1 MNDLLL
7 SFRERGKIKGYTFN
21 ENNLKEENVRV
32 NIELQNFIKN
42 NGEAQ
47 KMINVIKSN
56 NATLQKQKE
65 ILVNAFSSEDKNK
78 VNAIIQQIIN
88 QNTEYQ
94 SKIKKTLDENY
105 VNFISD
111 IEDNGNLYPQERRI
125 SKNLHGATVKNFQDA
140 MIQFQSLESELKSI
154 NERMII
160 RSAEIASGKKL
171 TDEEKKEIVL
181 NPEMA
186 QKMIQDKLSGQAHSK
201 LQNAVRDL
209 EERHAE
215 IRKLE
220 NSIMEVHKL
229 IEELA
234 GLVNLQGEMIDDIC
248 ENIAVSKSNVNDAEE
263 NIIKAKENMISA
275 RKKKCIIL
283 IIVIVVLG
291 IVIFF
296 IFNPFSD

>member
-7 SFRERGKIKGYTFN
+7 TFREKGKKKGYNFD
-21 ENNLKEENVRV
+21 EKLLKEENVRV

-234 GLVNLQGEMIDDIC
+234 GLVQFQGEMIDDIC

-263 NIIKAKENMISA
+263 NIIKSKENLMSA
-275 RKKKCIIL
+275 RKKMCIII
-283 IIVIVVLG
+283 IIVLVIAG
-291 IVIFF
+291 IVMLFYF
-296 IFNPFSD
+296 I

>member
-7 SFRERGKIKGYTFN
+7 SFREKGRKKGFN
-21 ENNLKEENVRV
+21 FDEKQLKEENIRV
-32 NIELQNFIKN
+32 NIELQNFIKS

-47 KMINVIKSN
+47 TMINVIKSN
-56 NATLQKQKE
+56 NMILQRQKE
-65 ILVNAFSSEDKNK
+65 LLMNSFSSEDRNK
-78 VNAIIQQIIN
+78 VNAVIQQIIT
-88 QNTEYQ
+88 QNTENQ
-94 SKIKKTLDENY
+94 SKIKKTLEENY
-105 VNFISD
+105 FNFIND
-111 IEDNGNLYPQERRI
+111 IDDNNNLYPQERRI

-171 TDEEKKEIVL
+171 TDEEKKEIVM
-181 NPEMA
+181 NPETA

-220 NSIMEVHKL
+220 SSIMEVHKL

-234 GLVNLQGEMIDDIC
+234 GLVKLQGEMIDDIC
-248 ENIAVSKSNVNDAEE
+248 ENIAVSKTNVTDAEE
-263 NIIKAKENMISA
+263 NIIKAKENMMSA
-275 RKKKCIIL
+275 RKKRCIVL
-283 IIVIVVLG
+283 IIIVVVLG
-291 IVIFF
+291 VVALGIWIF
-296 IFNPFSD
+296 

>member
-7 SFRERGKIKGYTFN
+7 TFHEKGKKKGYVFDEKFLKV
-21 ENNLKEENVRV
+21 ENIRE
-32 NIELQNFIKN
+32 NIELQNFIKYN
-42 NGEAQ
+42 AEAQ
-47 KMINVIKSN
+47 KMINIIKSN
-56 NATLQKQKE
+56 NTKLQMQKE
-65 ILVNAFSSEDKNK
+65 LLLNSFSTEDKNK

-94 SKIKKTLDENY
+94 SKIKKTLEENY

-111 IEDNGNLYPQERRI
+111 IDENRNLYPQERRI
-125 SKNLHGATVKNFQDA
+125 SKNLHGATVKNFQDV
-140 MIQFQSLESELKSI
+140 MVQFQSLEAELKSI

-171 TDEEKKEIVL
+171 TDEEKKEIVM

-220 NSIMEVHKL
+220 SSIMEVHKL

-234 GLVNLQGEMIDDIC
+234 GLVKLQGEMIDDIC
-248 ENIAVSKSNVNDAEE
+248 ENIAVSKDNVNDAEE

>member
-7 SFRERGKIKGYTFN
+7 SFREKGRKKGFN
-21 ENNLKEENVRV
+21 FDEKQLKEENIRV
-32 NIELQNFIKN
+32 NIELQNFIKS

-47 KMINVIKSN
+47 TMINVIKSN
-56 NATLQKQKE
+56 NMILQRQKE
-65 ILVNAFSSEDKNK
+65 LLMNSFSSEDRNK
-78 VNAIIQQIIN
+78 VNAVIQQIIT
-88 QNTEYQ
+88 QNTENQ
-94 SKIKKTLDENY
+94 SKIKKTLEENY
-105 VNFISD
+105 FNFIND
-111 IEDNGNLYPQERRI
+111 IDDNNNLYPQERRI

-171 TDEEKKEIVL
+171 TDEEKKEIVM
-181 NPEMA
+181 NPETA

-220 NSIMEVHKL
+220 SSIMEVHKL

-234 GLVNLQGEMIDDIC
+234 GLVKLQGEMIDDIC
-248 ENIAVSKSNVNDAEE
+248 ENIAVSKTNVTDAEE

-275 RKKKCIIL
+275 RKKRCIIL
-283 IIVIVVLG
+283 IIIVVVLG
-291 IVIFF
+291 VVALGILVF
-296 IFNPFSD
+296 

>member
-47 KMINVIKSN
+47 KMINIIKSN
-56 NATLQKQKE
+56 NITLQKQKDVL
-65 ILVNAFSSEDKNK
+65 INSLSSEDRNR
-78 VNAIIQQIIN
+78 VNLVIQQVITKN
-88 QNTEYQ
+88 SEYQ
-94 SKIKKTLDENY
+94 NKIKTILRENY
-105 VNFISD
+105 VNFISEID
-111 IEDNGNLYPQERRI
+111 DNINLYPQERRI
-125 SKNLHGATVKNFQDA
+125 SKNLHGSTVKNFQDT
-140 MIQFQSLESELKSI
+140 MIQFQSLEAELKSI

-160 RSAEIASGKKL
+160 RSAEIATGKQF
-171 TDEEKKEIVL
+171 TDEEKKEIVM

-215 IRKLE
+215 IKKLE
-220 NSIMEVHKL
+220 TSIMEVHKL

-234 GLVNLQGEMIDDIC
+234 GLVQLQGEMIDDIC
-248 ENIAVSKSNVNDAEE
+248 ENIAVSKTNVTDAEE
-263 NIIKAKENMISA
+263 NIIKAKENMISD

-283 IIVIVVLG
+283 IVVAVILA
-291 IVIFF
+291 IIMIIIFV
-296 IFNPFSD
+296 

>member
-7 SFRERGKIKGYTFN
+7 SFREKGRKKGFN
-21 ENNLKEENVRV
+21 FDEKQLKEENIRV
-32 NIELQNFIKN
+32 NIELQNFIKS

-47 KMINVIKSN
+47 TMINVIKSN
-56 NATLQKQKE
+56 NMILQRQKE
-65 ILVNAFSSEDKNK
+65 LLMNSFSSEDRNK
-78 VNAIIQQIIN
+78 VNAVIQQIIT
-88 QNTEYQ
+88 QNTENQ
-94 SKIKKTLDENY
+94 SKIKKTLEENY
-105 VNFISD
+105 FNFIND
-111 IEDNGNLYPQERRI
+111 IDDNNNLYPQERRI

-171 TDEEKKEIVL
+171 TDEEKKEIVM
-181 NPEMA
+181 NPETA

-220 NSIMEVHKL
+220 SSIMEVHKL

-234 GLVNLQGEMIDDIC
+234 GLVKLQGEMIDDIC
-248 ENIAVSKSNVNDAEE
+248 ENIAVSKTNVTDAEE

-275 RKKKCIIL
+275 RKKRCIVL
-283 IIVIVVLG
+283 IIIVVVLG
-291 IVIFF
+291 VVALGIWIF
-296 IFNPFSD
+296 

>member
-7 SFRERGKIKGYTFN
+7 SFREKGRKKGFN
-21 ENNLKEENVRV
+21 FDEKQLKEENIRV
-32 NIELQNFIKN
+32 NIELQNFIKS

-47 KMINVIKSN
+47 TMINVIKSN
-56 NATLQKQKE
+56 NMILQRQKE
-65 ILVNAFSSEDKNK
+65 LLMNSFSSEDRNK
-78 VNAIIQQIIN
+78 VNAVIQQIIT
-88 QNTEYQ
+88 QNTENQ
-94 SKIKKTLDENY
+94 SKIKKTLEENY
-105 VNFISD
+105 FNFIND
-111 IEDNGNLYPQERRI
+111 IDDNNNLYPQERRI

-171 TDEEKKEIVL
+171 TDEEKKEIVM
-181 NPEMA
+181 NPETA

-220 NSIMEVHKL
+220 SSIMEVHKL

-234 GLVNLQGEMIDDIC
+234 GLVKLQGEMIDDIC
-248 ENIAVSKSNVNDAEE
+248 ENIAVSKTNVTDAEE
-263 NIIKAKENMISA
+263 NIIKAKENMMSA
-275 RKKKCIIL
+275 RKKRCIVL
-283 IIVIVVLG
+283 IIIVVVLG
-291 IVIFF
+291 VVALGIWVF
-296 IFNPFSD
+296 

>member
-7 SFRERGKIKGYTFN
+7 SFREKGRKKGFN
-21 ENNLKEENVRV
+21 FDEKQLKEENIRV
-32 NIELQNFIKN
+32 NIELQNFIKS

-47 KMINVIKSN
+47 TMINVIKSN
-56 NATLQKQKE
+56 NMILQRQKE
-65 ILVNAFSSEDKNK
+65 LLMNSFSSEDRNK
-78 VNAIIQQIIN
+78 VNAVIQQIIT
-88 QNTEYQ
+88 QNKENQ
-94 SKIKKTLDENY
+94 SKIKKTLEENY
-105 VNFISD
+105 FNFIND
-111 IEDNGNLYPQERRI
+111 IDDNNNLYPQERRI

-171 TDEEKKEIVL
+171 TDEEKKEIVM
-181 NPEMA
+181 NPETA

-220 NSIMEVHKL
+220 SSIMEVHKL

-234 GLVNLQGEMIDDIC
+234 GLVKLQGEMIDDIC
-248 ENIAVSKSNVNDAEE
+248 ENIAVSKTNVTDAEE
-263 NIIKAKENMISA
+263 NIIKAKENMMSA
-275 RKKKCIIL
+275 RKKRCIVL
-283 IIVIVVLG
+283 IIIVVVLG
-291 IVIFF
+291 VVALGIWIF
-296 IFNPFSD
+296 

>member
-7 SFRERGKIKGYTFN
+7 SFREKGRKKGFN
-21 ENNLKEENVRV
+21 FDEKQLKEENIRV
-32 NIELQNFIKN
+32 NIELQNFIKS

-47 KMINVIKSN
+47 TMINVIKSN
-56 NATLQKQKE
+56 NMILQRQKE
-65 ILVNAFSSEDKNK
+65 LLMNSFSSEDRNK
-78 VNAIIQQIIN
+78 VNAVIQQIITK
-88 QNTEYQ
+88 NTENQ
-94 SKIKKTLDENY
+94 SKIKKTLEENY
-105 VNFISD
+105 FNFIND
-111 IEDNGNLYPQERRI
+111 IDDNNNLYPQERRI

-171 TDEEKKEIVL
+171 TDEEKKEIVM
-181 NPEMA
+181 NPETA

-220 NSIMEVHKL
+220 SSIMEVHKL

-234 GLVNLQGEMIDDIC
+234 GLVKLQGEMIDDIC
-248 ENIAVSKSNVNDAEE
+248 ENIAVSKTNVTDAEE

-275 RKKKCIIL
+275 RKKRCIIL
-283 IIVIVVLG
+283 IIIVVVLG
-291 IVIFF
+291 VVALGIWIF
-296 IFNPFSD
+296 

>member
-7 SFRERGKIKGYTFN
+7 SFREKGRKKGFN
-21 ENNLKEENVRV
+21 FDEKQLKEENIRV
-32 NIELQNFIKN
+32 NIELQNFIKS

-47 KMINVIKSN
+47 TMINVIKSN
-56 NATLQKQKE
+56 NMILQRQKE
-65 ILVNAFSSEDKNK
+65 LLMNSFSSEDRNK
-78 VNAIIQQIIN
+78 VNAVIQQIIT
-88 QNTEYQ
+88 QNTENQ
-94 SKIKKTLDENY
+94 SKIKKTLEENY
-105 VNFISD
+105 FNFIND
-111 IEDNGNLYPQERRI
+111 IDDNNNLYPQERRI

-171 TDEEKKEIVL
+171 TDEEKKEIVM
-181 NPEMA
+181 NPETA

-220 NSIMEVHKL
+220 SSIMEVHKL

-234 GLVNLQGEMIDDIC
+234 GLVKLQGEMIDDIC
-248 ENIAVSKSNVNDAEE
+248 ENIAVSKTNVTDAAE

-275 RKKKCIIL
+275 RKKRCIIL
-283 IIVIVVLG
+283 IIIVVVLG
-291 IVIFF
+291 VVALGIWIF
-296 IFNPFSD
+296 

>member
-7 SFRERGKIKGYTFN
+7 SFREKGRKKGFN
-21 ENNLKEENVRV
+21 FDEKQLKEENIRV
-32 NIELQNFIKN
+32 NIELQNFIKS

-47 KMINVIKSN
+47 TMINVIKSN
-56 NATLQKQKE
+56 NMILQRQKE
-65 ILVNAFSSEDKNK
+65 LLMNSFSSEDRNK
-78 VNAIIQQIIN
+78 VNAVIQQIIT
-88 QNTEYQ
+88 QNTENQ
-94 SKIKKTLDENY
+94 SKIKKTLEENY
-105 VNFISD
+105 FNFIND
-111 IEDNGNLYPQERRI
+111 IDDNNNLYPQERRI

-171 TDEEKKEIVL
+171 TDEEKKEIVM
-181 NPEMA
+181 NPETA

-220 NSIMEVHKL
+220 SSIMEVHKL

-234 GLVNLQGEMIDDIC
+234 GLVKLQGEMIDDIC
-248 ENIAVSKSNVNDAEE
+248 ENIAVSKTNVTDAEE

-275 RKKKCIIL
+275 RKKRCIIL
-283 IIVIVVLG
+283 IIIVVVLG
-291 IVIFF
+291 VVALGIWIF
-296 IFNPFSD
+296 

>member
-7 SFRERGKIKGYTFN
+7 TFREKGKKKGYTFD
-21 ENNLKEENVRV
+21 EKLLKEENVRV

-234 GLVNLQGEMIDDIC
+234 GLVKLQGEMIDDIC

-263 NIIKAKENMISA
+263 NIIKSKENLMSA
-275 RKKKCIIL
+275 RKKLCIII
-283 IIVIVVLG
+283 IIVL
-291 IVIFF
+291 VIAGFVMLFYF
-296 IFNPFSD
+296 I

>member
-7 SFRERGKIKGYTFN
+7 TFREKGKKKGYNFD
-21 ENNLKEENVRV
+21 EKLLKEENVRV

-263 NIIKAKENMISA
+263 NIIKSKENLMSA
-275 RKKKCIIL
+275 RKKMCIII
-283 IIVIVVLG
+283 IIVLVIAG
-291 IVIFF
+291 IVMLFYF
-296 IFNPFSD
+296 I

>member
-7 SFRERGKIKGYTFN
+7 TFREKGKKKGYNFD
-21 ENNLKEENVRV
+21 EKLLKEENVRV

-105 VNFISD
+105 VNFITD

-160 RSAEIASGKKL
+160 RSAEIS
-171 TDEEKKEIVL
+171 T
-181 NPEMA
+181 
-186 QKMIQDKLSGQAHSK
+186 
-201 LQNAVRDL
+201 
-209 EERHAE
+209 
-215 IRKLE
+215 IRE
-220 NSIMEVHKL
+220 
-229 IEELA
+229 
-234 GLVNLQGEMIDDIC
+234 Q
-248 ENIAVSKSNVNDAEE
+248 
-263 NIIKAKENMISA
+263 
-275 RKKKCIIL
+275 
-283 IIVIVVLG
+283 
-291 IVIFF
+291 
-296 IFNPFSD
+296 

>member
-47 KMINVIKSN
+47 KMINIIKSN
-56 NATLQKQKE
+56 NITLQKQKDVL
-65 ILVNAFSSEDKNK
+65 INSLSSEDRNS
-78 VNAIIQQIIN
+78 VNLVIQQVITKN
-88 QNTEYQ
+88 SEYQ
-94 SKIKKTLDENY
+94 NKIKTILRENY
-105 VNFISD
+105 VNFISEID
-111 IEDNGNLYPQERRI
+111 DNINLYPQERRI
-125 SKNLHGATVKNFQDA
+125 SKNLHGSTVKNFQDT
-140 MIQFQSLESELKSI
+140 MIQFQSLEAELKSI

-160 RSAEIASGKKL
+160 RSAEIATGKQF
-171 TDEEKKEIVL
+171 TDEEKKEIVM

-215 IRKLE
+215 IKKLE
-220 NSIMEVHKL
+220 TSIMEVHKL

-234 GLVNLQGEMIDDIC
+234 GLVQLQGEMIDDIC
-248 ENIAVSKSNVNDAEE
+248 ENIAVSKTNVTDAEE

-283 IIVIVVLG
+283 IVVAVILA
-291 IVIFF
+291 IIMIIIFV
-296 IFNPFSD
+296 

>member
-1 MNDLLL
+1 MNDLLQA
-7 SFRERGKIKGYTFN
+7 FRDKGKKKGFTFN
-21 ENNLKEENVRV
+21 EKLLKEENVRV

-47 KMINVIKSN
+47 KLINILKEN
-56 NATLQKQKE
+56 NITLKKQKE
-65 ILVNAFSSEDKNK
+65 ILIKSVASEDKNK
-78 VNAIIQQIIN
+78 VNAIIQQIIS
-88 QNTEYQ
+88 QNSQHQ
-94 SKIKKTLDENY
+94 SKIKNILEENY
-105 VNFISD
+105 NNFISD
-111 IEDNGNLYPQERRI
+111 IEDNGNLSPQERRI
-125 SKNLHGATVKNFQDA
+125 SKNLHGATVKNFQDI

-154 NERMII
+154 NENMII

-171 TDEEKKEIVL
+171 SNEEKKEIVM

-186 QKMIQDKLSGQAHSK
+186 QKMIQEKLSGQAHTK

-220 NSIMEVHKL
+220 KSIMEVHKL

-234 GLVNLQGEMIDDIC
+234 GLVKLQGEMIDDIC

-263 NIIKAKENMISA
+263 NIIKAKENMVSA
-275 RKKKCIIL
+275 RKKKCLILLIVAIIAA
-283 IIVIVVLG
+283 VL
-291 IVIFF
+291 VAFF
-296 IFNPFSD
+296 IF

>member
-7 SFRERGKIKGYTFN
+7 SFREKGRKKGFN
-21 ENNLKEENVRV
+21 FDEKQLKEENIRV
-32 NIELQNFIKN
+32 NIELQNFIKS

-47 KMINVIKSN
+47 TMINVIKSN
-56 NATLQKQKE
+56 NMILQRQKE
-65 ILVNAFSSEDKNK
+65 LLMNSFSSEDRNK
-78 VNAIIQQIIN
+78 VNAVIQQIIT
-88 QNTEYQ
+88 QNTENQ
-94 SKIKKTLDENY
+94 SKIKKTLEENY
-105 VNFISD
+105 FNFIND
-111 IEDNGNLYPQERRI
+111 IDDNNNLYPQERRI

-171 TDEEKKEIVL
+171 TDEEKKEIVM
-181 NPEMA
+181 NPETA

-220 NSIMEVHKL
+220 SSIMEVHKL

-234 GLVNLQGEMIDDIC
+234 GLVKLQGEMIDDIC
-248 ENIAVSKSNVNDAEE
+248 ENIAVSKTNVTDAE
-263 NIIKAKENMISA
+263 
-275 RKKKCIIL
+275 
-283 IIVIVVLG
+283 
-291 IVIFF
+291 
-296 IFNPFSD
+296 

>member
-7 SFRERGKIKGYTFN
+7 SFREKGKSKGYQFD
-21 ENNLKEENVRV
+21 EKNLKEENVRV

-47 KMINVIKSN
+47 KMINIIKSN
-56 NATLQKQKE
+56 NLTLQRQKE
-65 ILVNAFSSEDKNK
+65 MLVNSLSSEDKNK
-78 VNAIIQQIIN
+78 VNAIIQQIIT

-94 SKIKKTLDENY
+94 SKIKKTLEENY

-125 SKNLHGATVKNFQDA
+125 SKNLHGATVKNFQDV
-140 MIQFQSLESELKSI
+140 MIQFQSLEAELKSI

-171 TDEEKKEIVL
+171 TDEEKQEIVM

-215 IRKLE
+215 IKKLE
-220 NSIMEVHKL
+220 TSILEVHKL

-234 GLVNLQGEMIDDIC
+234 GLVKLQGEMIDDIC
-248 ENIAVSKSNVNDAEE
+248 ENIAVSKTNVNDAEE
-263 NIIKAKENMISA
+263 NIIKAKENMSSA

-283 IIVIVVLG
+283 VIVVIVLG
-291 IVIFF
+291 VVLFLIFGL
-296 IFNPFSD
+296 

>member
-47 KMINVIKSN
+47 KMINIIKSN
-56 NATLQKQKE
+56 NITLQKQKDVL
-65 ILVNAFSSEDKNK
+65 INSLSSEDRNR
-78 VNAIIQQIIN
+78 VNLVIQQVITKN
-88 QNTEYQ
+88 SEYQ
-94 SKIKKTLDENY
+94 NKIKTILRENY
-105 VNFISD
+105 VNFISEID
-111 IEDNGNLYPQERRI
+111 DNINLYPQERRI
-125 SKNLHGATVKNFQDA
+125 SKNLHGSTVKNFQDT
-140 MIQFQSLESELKSI
+140 MIQFQSLEAELKSI

-160 RSAEIASGKKL
+160 RSAEIATGKQF
-171 TDEEKKEIVL
+171 TDEEKKEIVM

-215 IRKLE
+215 IKKLE
-220 NSIMEVHKL
+220 TSIMEVHKL

-234 GLVNLQGEMIDDIC
+234 GLVQLQGEMIDDIC
-248 ENIAVSKSNVNDAEE
+248 ENIAVSKTNVTDAEE

-283 IIVIVVLG
+283 IVVAVILA
-291 IVIFF
+291 IIMIIIFV
-296 IFNPFSD
+296 

>member
-7 SFRERGKIKGYTFN
+7 SFRERGKIKGHTFN

-47 KMINVIKSN
+47 KMINIIKSN
-56 NATLQKQKE
+56 NITLQKQKDVL
-65 ILVNAFSSEDKNK
+65 INSLSSEDRNR
-78 VNAIIQQIIN
+78 VNLVIQQVITKN
-88 QNTEYQ
+88 SEYQ
-94 SKIKKTLDENY
+94 NKIKTILRENY
-105 VNFISD
+105 VNFISEID
-111 IEDNGNLYPQERRI
+111 DNINLYPQERRI
-125 SKNLHGATVKNFQDA
+125 SKNLHGSTVKNFQDT
-140 MIQFQSLESELKSI
+140 MIQFQSLEAELKSI

-160 RSAEIASGKKL
+160 RSAEIATGKQF
-171 TDEEKKEIVL
+171 TDEEKKEIVM

-215 IRKLE
+215 IKKLE
-220 NSIMEVHKL
+220 TSIMEVHKL

-234 GLVNLQGEMIDDIC
+234 GLVQLQGEMIDDIC
-248 ENIAVSKSNVNDAEE
+248 ENIAVSKTNVTDAEE

-283 IIVIVVLG
+283 IVVAVILA
-291 IVIFF
+291 IIMIIIFV
-296 IFNPFSD
+296 

>member
-7 SFRERGKIKGYTFN
+7 SFREKGRKKGFN
-21 ENNLKEENVRV
+21 FDEKQLKEENIRV
-32 NIELQNFIKN
+32 NIELQNFIKS

-47 KMINVIKSN
+47 TMINVIKSN
-56 NATLQKQKE
+56 NMILQRQKE
-65 ILVNAFSSEDKNK
+65 LLMNSFSSEDRNK
-78 VNAIIQQIIN
+78 VNAVIQQIIT
-88 QNTEYQ
+88 QNTENQ
-94 SKIKKTLDENY
+94 SKIKKTLEENY
-105 VNFISD
+105 FNFIND
-111 IEDNGNLYPQERRI
+111 IDDNNNLYPQERRI

-171 TDEEKKEIVL
+171 TDEEKKEIVM
-181 NPEMA
+181 NPETA

-220 NSIMEVHKL
+220 SSIMEVHKL

-234 GLVNLQGEMIDDIC
+234 GLVQLQGEMIDDIC
-248 ENIAVSKSNVNDAEE
+248 ENIAVSKTNVTDAEE
-263 NIIKAKENMISA
+263 NIIKAKENMMSA
-275 RKKKCIIL
+275 RKKRCIVL
-283 IIVIVVLG
+283 IIIVVVLG
-291 IVIFF
+291 VVALGIWIF
-296 IFNPFSD
+296 

>member
-7 SFRERGKIKGYTFN
+7 SFRDKGKKKGFN
-21 ENNLKEENVRV
+21 FDEKSLKEENVRV

-42 NGEAQ
+42 NAEAQ
-47 KMINVIKSN
+47 KMINIIKSN
-56 NATLQKQKE
+56 NLTLQKQKE
-65 ILVNAFSSEDKNK
+65 ALINSFSAEDRNK
-78 VNAIIQQIIN
+78 LNTVIQQIISE
-88 QNTEYQ
+88 NTEYL

-125 SKNLHGATVKNFQDA
+125 SKNLYGATVKNFKDA

-171 TDEEKKEIVL
+171 TDEEKQEIVM

-220 NSIMEVHKL
+220 SSIMEVHKL

-234 GLVNLQGEMIDDIC
+234 GLVQLQGEMIDDIC
-248 ENIAVSKSNVNDAEE
+248 ENIAVSKENVNDAEE
-263 NIIKAKENMISA
+263 NIIKAKENLISA
-275 RKKKCIIL
+275 RKKKCII
-283 IIVIVVLG
+283 IIIAVVVLG
-291 IVIFF
+291 VVLFF
-296 IFNPFSD
+296 IFK

>member
-7 SFRERGKIKGYTFN
+7 SFLEKGRKKGFN
-21 ENNLKEENVRV
+21 FDEKQLKEENIRV
-32 NIELQNFIKN
+32 NIELQNFIKS

-47 KMINVIKSN
+47 TMINVIKSN
-56 NATLQKQKE
+56 NMILQRQKE
-65 ILVNAFSSEDKNK
+65 LLMNSFSSEDRNK
-78 VNAIIQQIIN
+78 VNAVIQQIIT
-88 QNTEYQ
+88 QNTENQ
-94 SKIKKTLDENY
+94 SKIKKTLEENY
-105 VNFISD
+105 FNFIND
-111 IEDNGNLYPQERRI
+111 IDDNNNLYPQERRI

-160 RSAEIASGKKL
+160 RSAEIATGKQF
-171 TDEEKKEIVL
+171 TDEEKKEIVM
-181 NPEMA
+181 NPETA

-220 NSIMEVHKL
+220 SSIMEVHKL

-234 GLVNLQGEMIDDIC
+234 GLVKLQGEMIDDIC
-248 ENIAVSKSNVNDAEE
+248 ENIAVSKTNVTDAEE

-275 RKKKCIIL
+275 RKKRCIIL
-283 IIVIVVLG
+283 IIIVVVLG
-291 IVIFF
+291 VVALGIWIF
-296 IFNPFSD
+296 

>member
-7 SFRERGKIKGYTFN
+7 SFREKGRKKGFN
-21 ENNLKEENVRV
+21 FDEKQLKEENIRV
-32 NIELQNFIKN
+32 NIELQNFIKS

-47 KMINVIKSN
+47 TMINVIKSN
-56 NATLQKQKE
+56 NMILQRQKE
-65 ILVNAFSSEDKNK
+65 LLMNSFSSEDRNK
-78 VNAIIQQIIN
+78 VNAVIQQIIT
-88 QNTEYQ
+88 QNTENQ
-94 SKIKKTLDENY
+94 SKIKKILEENY
-105 VNFISD
+105 FNFIND
-111 IEDNGNLYPQERRI
+111 IDDNNNLYPQERRI

-171 TDEEKKEIVL
+171 KEEEKKEIVM
-181 NPEMA
+181 NPETA

-220 NSIMEVHKL
+220 SSIMEVHKL

-234 GLVNLQGEMIDDIC
+234 GLVKLQGEMIDDIC
-248 ENIAVSKSNVNDAEE
+248 ENIAVSKTNVTDAEE

-283 IIVIVVLG
+283 IVVAVILA
-291 IVIFF
+291 IIMIIIFV
-296 IFNPFSD
+296 

>member
-7 SFRERGKIKGYTFN
+7 SFREKGRKKGFN
-21 ENNLKEENVRV
+21 FDEKQLKEENIRV
-32 NIELQNFIKN
+32 NIELQNFIKS

-47 KMINVIKSN
+47 TIINVIKSN
-56 NATLQKQKE
+56 NMILQRQKE
-65 ILVNAFSSEDKNK
+65 LLMNSFSSEDRNK
-78 VNAIIQQIIN
+78 VNAVIQQIIT
-88 QNTEYQ
+88 QNTENQ
-94 SKIKKTLDENY
+94 SKIKKTLEENY
-105 VNFISD
+105 FNFIND
-111 IEDNGNLYPQERRI
+111 IDDNNNLYPQERRI

-171 TDEEKKEIVL
+171 TDEEKKEIVM
-181 NPEMA
+181 NPETA

-220 NSIMEVHKL
+220 SSIMEVHKL

-234 GLVNLQGEMIDDIC
+234 GLVKLQGEMIDDIC
-248 ENIAVSKSNVNDAEE
+248 ENIAVSKTNVTDAEE
-263 NIIKAKENMISA
+263 NIIKAKENMMSA
-275 RKKKCIIL
+275 RKKRCIVL
-283 IIVIVVLG
+283 IIIVVVLG
-291 IVIFF
+291 VVALGIWIF
-296 IFNPFSD
+296 

>member
-7 SFRERGKIKGYTFN
+7 SFREKGRKKGFN
-21 ENNLKEENVRV
+21 FDEKQLKEENIRV
-32 NIELQNFIKN
+32 NIELQNFIKS

-47 KMINVIKSN
+47 TMINVIKSN
-56 NATLQKQKE
+56 NMILQRQKE
-65 ILVNAFSSEDKNK
+65 LLMNSFSSEDRNK
-78 VNAIIQQIIN
+78 VNAVIQQIIT
-88 QNTEYQ
+88 QNTENQ
-94 SKIKKTLDENY
+94 SKIKKTLEENY
-105 VNFISD
+105 FNFIND
-111 IEDNGNLYPQERRI
+111 IDDNNNLYPQERRI

-171 TDEEKKEIVL
+171 TDEEKKEIVM
-181 NPEMA
+181 NPETA

-220 NSIMEVHKL
+220 SSIMEVHKL

-234 GLVNLQGEMIDDIC
+234 GLVKLQGEMIDDIC
-248 ENIAVSKSNVNDAEE
+248 ENIAVSKTNVTDAEE

-275 RKKKCIIL
+275 RKKRCIIL
-283 IIVIVVLG
+283 IIIVVVLG
-291 IVIFF
+291 VVALGIWVF
-296 IFNPFSD
+296 

>member
-7 SFRERGKIKGYTFN
+7 SFRDKGKKKGFN
-21 ENNLKEENVRV
+21 FDEKSLKEENVRV

-47 KMINVIKSN
+47 KMINIIKSN
-56 NATLQKQKE
+56 NLTLQKQKE
-65 ILVNAFSSEDKNK
+65 ALINSFSAEDRNK
-78 VNAIIQQIIN
+78 LNTVIQQIISE
-88 QNTEYQ
+88 NTEYL

-125 SKNLHGATVKNFQDA
+125 SKNLYGATVKNFKDA

-171 TDEEKKEIVL
+171 TDEEKQEIVM

-220 NSIMEVHKL
+220 SSTVIME
-229 IEELA
+229 
-234 GLVNLQGEMIDDIC
+234 
-248 ENIAVSKSNVNDAEE
+248 
-263 NIIKAKENMISA
+263 
-275 RKKKCIIL
+275 
-283 IIVIVVLG
+283 
-291 IVIFF
+291 
-296 IFNPFSD
+296 

>member
-7 SFRERGKIKGYTFN
+7 TFRDKGKKKGFTFN
-21 ENNLKEENVRV
+21 EKQLKEENVRV
-32 NIELQNFIKN
+32 NIELQNFIKS

-47 KMINVIKSN
+47 KLINILKSN
-56 NATLQKQKE
+56 NITLKKQKE
-65 ILVNAFSSEDKNK
+65 VLINSVSSEDKNK
-78 VNAIIQQIIN
+78 VNAIIQEIIS
-88 QNTEYQ
+88 QNSQHQT
-94 SKIKKTLDENY
+94 KIKVILEENY
-105 VNFISD
+105 NNFISD
-111 IEDNGNLYPQERRI
+111 IEDNGNLSPQERRI
-125 SKNLHGATVKNFQDA
+125 SKNLHGATVKNFQDV

-154 NERMII
+154 NENMII

-171 TDEEKKEIVL
+171 SNEEKKEIVM

-186 QKMIQDKLSGQAHSK
+186 QKMIQEKLSGQSHTK

-220 NSIMEVHKL
+220 KSIMEVHKL

-234 GLVNLQGEMIDDIC
+234 GLVKLQGEMIDDIC
-248 ENIAVSKSNVNDAEE
+248 ENIAASKSNVNDAEE

-275 RKKKCIIL
+275 RKKKCFILLIVAIIA
-283 IIVIVVLG
+283 VVFVVL
-291 IVIFF
+291 F
-296 IFNPFSD
+296 IL

>member
-7 SFRERGKIKGYTFN
+7 SLREKGKKRGFTFD
-21 ENNLKEENVRV
+21 EANLKEENVRV
-32 NIELQNFIKN
+32 NIELQNFIKS

-47 KMINVIKSN
+47 KMINIIKSN
-56 NATLQKQKE
+56 NNNLQRQKE
-65 ILVNAFSSEDKNK
+65 VLLNSLSSEDKNR
-78 VNAIIQQIIN
+78 VNLIIQQIIS
-88 QNTEYQ
+88 QNSEYQ
-94 SKIKKTLDENY
+94 SKIKKILEENF
-105 VNFISD
+105 VNFIND

-125 SKNLHGATVKNFQDA
+125 SKNLHGATVKNFQDT

-160 RSAEIASGKKL
+160 RSAEIATGSKL
-171 TDEEKKEIVL
+171 TDEEKKEIAM
-181 NPEMA
+181 NPELA

-215 IRKLE
+215 IKKLE
-220 NSIMEVHKL
+220 TSIMEVHKL

-234 GLVNLQGEMIDDIC
+234 GLVKLQGEMIDDIC
-248 ENIAVSKSNVNDAEE
+248 ENIAVSKTNVTDAEE

-283 IIVIVVLG
+283 IIVA
-291 IVIFF
+291 VILAIIMII
-296 IFNPFSD
+296 IFA